1 MESVRGERQ
10 PTEKRAQT
18 FSPFGDAHV
27 KRRRKQDAGE
37 AGYISAELLGTYGA
51 LLGKWSRKTSL
62 DGCRGKRP
70 GRDPSRSELM
80 I

>member
-37 AGYISAELLGTYGA
+37 AGYISSELLGTYGA
-51 LLGKWSRKTSL
+51 LLGK
-62 DGCRGKRP
+62 
-70 GRDPSRSELM
+70 
-80 I
+80 